1 MYARGRH
8 RPRGRFLNRSRFHV
22 ARFKGGSWSGRH
34 ASSPLEDLDTHR
46 MRHPRVPIWEERA
59 LLQQTADERRWRAA
73 LFAVV
78 CSLLLAIFVRNLSV
92 APQIRLLLVDG
103 AAFSLYLTVGAWA
116 NGPPGWRRVL
126 VFSCAYLVLVTGILL
141 GAVIIQRA
149 TSAPDSYSK
158 VGLALSWAMMIVPS
172 WVILGYG
179 LLRHPSE
186 ALGRGLGAAWWLR
199 AVLWGLFGGV
209 FVTVYLGLSA
219 YFSGLFLTRLQM
231 PTLLFAHQLVYVL
244 GIRCA
249 GEELLFRGAVFQILH
264 ERRGKGFWAATM
276 VSLPLNLGIYVAT
289 MPSFRSPAMLAVL
302 LLAPSVM
309 IVTNSAL
316 YLRQRS
322 LVSPL
327 VSNGLL
333 HVASLAVGAQ

>member
-1 MYARGRH
+1 M
-8 RPRGRFLNRSRFHV
+8 S
-22 ARFKGGSWSGRH
+22 
-34 ASSPLEDLDTHR
+34 LEAISVHNN
-46 MRHPRVPIWEERA
+46 WEERA
-59 LLQQTADERRWRAA
+59 LLQQTSDQRRWRAA
-73 LFAVV
+73 LFAVA

-92 APQIRLLLVDG
+92 VPQIRGLLVDG

-126 VFSCAYLVLVTGILL
+126 VYCCVYAILVAGILL

-149 TSAPDSYSK
+149 TSIPEPYSR
-158 VGLALSWAMMIVPS
+158 VGLALSWAMMIIPS

-186 ALGRGLGAAWWLR
+186 VLGRGLGAVWWLK
-199 AVLWGLFGGV
+199 AVFWGLFGGV
-209 FVTVYLGLSA
+209 FVTLYLGLSA
-219 YFSGLFLTRLQM
+219 YFSGLVLTRLQM

-264 ERRGKGFWAATM
+264 ESRGRGFWAAAM
-276 VSLPLNLGIYVAT
+276 VSLPLNLAIYVVT
-289 MPSFRSPAMLAVL
+289 IPSIRSPAMLAVL

-309 IVTNSAL
+309 IVANSAL

-322 LVSPL
+322 LISPL
-327 VSNGLL
+327 ISNVIL
-333 HVASLAVGAQ
+333 HVTSLAVSAQ